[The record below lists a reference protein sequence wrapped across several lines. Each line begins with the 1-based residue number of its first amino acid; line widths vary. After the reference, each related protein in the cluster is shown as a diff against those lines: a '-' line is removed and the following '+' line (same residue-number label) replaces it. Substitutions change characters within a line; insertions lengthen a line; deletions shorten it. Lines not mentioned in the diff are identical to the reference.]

1 VERIRALL
9 CIAAVAASASLISLA
24 APVRADIAPPEQAP
38 GSNIQ
43 PEGATRV
50 QMVAERVVI
59 EVLRVKG
66 ARNTGLP
73 VANVVASFTMHN
85 TGNAAETMTVRFPLS
100 DPSGWGDGFGGHPE
114 IAQVIVTVNGKRTP
128 TRVVTTPNPRGGS
141 EPPIRWA
148 AFDVTFP
155 PSKDV
160 AIDVQYILQSTGY
173 MPYGRFKYIL
183 ETGAGWAGPIGLATF
198 ILKLPYP
205 ANEENVVLGQSTPG
219 GQFLGDEVRWTFK
232 DIEPT
237 EQDNFYVTVLAPSVW
252 ERILE
257 ARRRTEAAPKNAR
270 AWRELAQAYLSAIF
284 GKYGPEI
291 GANFVPL
298 IEEAYRRAQENDP
311 TSAQLHAE
319 WAQTLLNLYPP
330 IFELDPTIVEK
341 IFASLKAAFER
352 DPSNPLA
359 QKVLSDMRDWLTQRA
374 KSTGAEAE
382 TAKKQL
388 EALDQIVRETG
399 ADQFVATPAV
409 APTPGLPEATAAPAA
424 PATPEATITATVPST
439 PAVEPSPTP
448 GATGPATE
456 PVVSSSIVTSTTEAG
471 VVITSTV
478 VSTVTTTLTDT
489 ATSRPVVVV
498 IVQESRT
505 ITETAD
511 ITGTVPATVTE
522 TSATTVV
529 TTTTP
534 SEAAPAVS
542 VVITA
547 TIVTTTTKALDE
559 TGAVKPESPG
569 VITSTAVT
577 TVTTEASPLAPT
589 QPATVTVIIAQTTIS
604 PTVTITRPT
613 ETGEPIT
620 VETTV
625 TSSVV
630 STATTGIAEPGVP
643 PSTSIITQTEV
654 VTTTIEPAR
663 TEGAPPVIN
672 VITET
677 TIITTTVDS
686 SGVVTPG
693 TPVIVI
699 ATSAPPGLTATPQ
712 AVAAEP
718 TATPAVPPTREAR
731 AVAEAATPASAAETT
746 PAAQEAAA
754 TAPSAAQGTSPAIWL
769 ALLLTYIVG
778 GAVTY
783 GIHSLM
789 IRRDRERAARRAE
802 GQEQMPEQAPDSTTG
817 QPPADL

>member
-1 VERIRALL
+1 M
-9 CIAAVAASASLISLA
+9 
-24 APVRADIAPPEQAP
+24 
-38 GSNIQ
+38 
-43 PEGATRV
+43 
-50 QMVAERVVI
+50 QMVAEQVTI

-66 ARNTGLP
+66 TRDTGLP
-73 VANVVASFTMHN
+73 IANVIASFTMRN

-100 DPSGWGDGFGGHPE
+100 DLSGWGDGFGGHPE
-114 IAQVIVTVNGKRTP
+114 IAQVIVTVNGKRMP

-148 AFDVTFP
+148 AFDATFP
-155 PSKDV
+155 PGKDV

-219 GQFLGDEVRWTFK
+219 GQFFGDEVRWTFK

-257 ARRRTEAAPKNAR
+257 ARQRTEAAPKSAT

-284 GKYGPEI
+284 GKYSPEI

-319 WAQTLLNLYPP
+319 WAQTLLSLYPP

-341 IFASLKAAFER
+341 ILAALKAAFER

-374 KSTGAEAE
+374 KSSGAEAE

-388 EALDQIVRETG
+388 EALDQIAQETG
-399 ADQFVATPAV
+399 VDRLVATPTA
-409 APTPGLPEATAAPAA
+409 APTPESPEATTTPAM
-424 PATPEATITATVPST
+424 PEVTPTTEAIL
-439 PAVEPSPTP
+439 PAVEPIT
-448 GATGPATE
+448 
-456 PVVSSSIVTSTTEAG
+456 SSTIVTSATEAN

-498 IVQESRT
+498 IVQESRA

-534 SEAAPAVS
+534 SEAAPAAS

-589 QPATVTVIIAQTTIS
+589 QPATVTVITAQTTIS
-604 PTVTITRPT
+604 PTGMITRPT
-613 ETGEPIT
+613 ETGEPT
-620 VETTV
+620 AVETTV
-625 TSSVV
+625 TSSVI
-630 STATTGIAEPGVP
+630 STATTGITEPGVLP
-643 PSTSIITQTEV
+643 GTSIITQTEV

-677 TIITTTVDS
+677 TVVTTTVDS

-699 ATSAPPGLTATPQ
+699 ATSAPPGLPATPQ

-718 TATPAVPPTREAR
+718 TATPATPPTSEAT
-731 AVAEAATPASAAETT
+731 AVAEAATPASAAEVT

-754 TAPSAAQGTSPAIWL
+754 TAPSAAQGTSPVIWL

-778 GAVTY
+778 GAATY

-789 IRRDRERAARRAE
+789 IRRDRERAAQHAE
-802 GQEQMPEQAPDSTTG
+802 GQEQMAEQAPDSTTD
-817 QPPADL
+817 QPSADL